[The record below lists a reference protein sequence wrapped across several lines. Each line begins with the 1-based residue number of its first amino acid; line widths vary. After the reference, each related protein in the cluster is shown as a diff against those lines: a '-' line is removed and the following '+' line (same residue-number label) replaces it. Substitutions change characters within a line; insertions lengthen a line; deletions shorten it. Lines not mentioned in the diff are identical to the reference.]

1 MGGAEVQE
9 KEKLPILMIDNDGA
23 LALFV
28 SKVVR
33 LLNSLIAEEALLLS
47 RVAVGL

>member
-1 MGGAEVQE
+1 
-9 KEKLPILMIDNDGA
+9 LPILMIDNDRA
-23 LALFV
+23 FALFV